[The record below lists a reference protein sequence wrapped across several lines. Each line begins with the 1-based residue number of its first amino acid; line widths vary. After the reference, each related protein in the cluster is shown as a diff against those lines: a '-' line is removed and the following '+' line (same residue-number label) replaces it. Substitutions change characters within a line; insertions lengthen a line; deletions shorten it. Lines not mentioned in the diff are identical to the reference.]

1 MFKIKEVQNKN
12 VEDKSIFS
20 AKADALG
27 TIEIVIIIA
36 VLIAV
41 ALIFKEEITDFAEEL
56 MDKAFDSSIIDQL

>member
-1 MFKIKEVQNKN
+1 MFNINEVQNKN